1 MLHNIRIGSLSDD
14 GQVSSLMKVN
24 IHEMSSP
31 GYGPPQLGWLGDGRF
46 GYEPS
51 AQPREKLVSRDG
63 GRLQLI
69 LNRLHDDAINMDCGS
84 ESVYV
89 LSRNPDGV
97 SVLSVLR
104 VAT

>member
-1 MLHNIRIGSLSDD
+1 MGHPGPV
-14 GQVSSLMKVN
+14 GWGTGGFEYESSV
-24 IHEMSSP
+24 
-31 GYGPPQLGWLGDGRF
+31 
-46 GYEPS
+46 
-51 AQPREKLVSRDG
+51 QPREKLVSRDG